1 MEFAQARRNMV
12 ESQVRVND
20 VTQPALIAA
29 LDRVARERLCAPAR
43 AFAAYGE
50 VEVEIAPGRSLMRA
64 RDVAKLIN
72 ALNVKPGQVALAMA
86 APYAAAVLKDMGVEV
101 TAQEAD
107 SRAVAVLAD
116 ALDEAGVPLVAADFT
131 APALTDVDL
140 LISEA
145 GVAQLPQAWI
155 DAVKVGGLL
164 AVVLRN
170 GPVGKAMLFL
180 KTEAG
185 VSGRELFDATPP
197 TLADFEPK
205 PIFQL

>member
-1 MEFAQARRNMV
+1 MV

-20 VTQPALIAA
+20 VTQPALITA

-72 ALNVKPGQVALAMA
+72 ALNVKPGQIALAMA
-86 APYAAAVLKDMGVEV
+86 APYAAAVLKDMGADV

-107 SRAVAVLAD
+107 SRASAVLAD
-116 ALDEAGVPLVAADFT
+116 ALDEAGVPLVTADFT
-131 APALTDVDL
+131 APALTNVDL

-145 GVAQLPQAWI
+145 GVAQLPQAWV
-155 DAVKVGGLL
+155 DAVKVGGQI
-164 AVVLRN
+164 AVVVRS

-180 KTEAG
+180 KTDAG

-197 TLADFEPK
+197 TLAAFEPK
-205 PIFQL
+205 PVFQL